1 MQGLKETFY
10 ISEGE
15 GVMVGNEENP
25 ETLSGSEVHRKWKRK
40 SLHLRDRTAGKVG
53 LSEGG
58 EWEPDLCLDRGLE

>member
-1 MQGLKETFY
+1 
-10 ISEGE
+10 
-15 GVMVGNEENP
+15 MVGNEENP